1 MDRYPETV
9 LRRLSDLRHVAE
21 PGEDVEAVGVSADF
35 NCGASVSV
43 SMEIDTETKLLS
55 KVSFTSN
62 ACGFAVS
69 FAEHVAE
76 SVEGRSLTGLKG
88 DWQAECYRSFVAEVG
103 PIQSVRMPCLAMVA
117 DAFGSALSAYRA
129 KTVSGFEGDSPL
141 VCSCFG
147 VSEDVLVKI
156 LDEGRASTV
165 SELTQITNAGAG
177 CGSCLMILRELVESK
192 EDGF

>member
-21 PGEDVEAVGVSADF
+21 PGEDVATVGVSADF

-43 SMEIDTETKLLS
+43 SMEIDRESKLLS

-62 ACGFAVS
+62 GCGFAVS

-76 SVEGRSLTGLKG
+76 AIEGRPLTELNG
-88 DWQAECYRSFVAEVG
+88 DWKAECYRSFVAEAG

-117 DAFGSALSAYRA
+117 DAFGSALSAYRTKA
-129 KTVSGFEGDSPL
+129 VSGFEGDSPL

-147 VSEDVLVKI
+147 VSEDVLLKI

-165 SELTQITNAGAG
+165 PELTEISNAGAG
-177 CGSCLMILRELVESK
+177 CGSCLMILRELVESREK
-192 EDGF
+192 DL